1 MIVCGCDVGSTTGK
15 AVVLIDDQVYCGSVI
30 PANFRPEVTA
40 ARAIQEALSK
50 AGLWSTDS
58 LEYLVCTGYGRQR
71 VALADENV
79 SEISCHGKGA
89 HWLCPS
95 VRTVI
100 DIGGQD
106 VKVMKLN
113 DKGRVLEFVMNDRC
127 AAGTG
132 RFFEGMARV
141 LACGFEGIS
150 SLENVSETP
159 AVITNQCSVFA
170 ESEVVTLINEGR
182 EFPDI
187 ITGINNAVAG
197 RVHSLARKN
206 GITEDLAMTGGCSK
220 NEGLIKALERQ
231 IGIGMKRLPFDPQ
244 FVGALGAACFA
255 REKLESRKIGS
266 LAKATEEVLENEDE
280 RTANCT

>member
-1 MIVCGCDVGSTTGK
+1 VIVCGCDVGSTTGK
-15 AVVLIDDQVYCGSVI
+15 AVVLIDDQIYCGSVI
-30 PANFRPEVTA
+30 PANSKPDLTA
-40 ARAIQEALSK
+40 ARAIQEALAK
-50 AGLWSTDS
+50 AGLMSRES
-58 LEYLVCTGYGRQR
+58 LDYLVCTGYGRQR

-89 HWLCPS
+89 HWLCRS

-132 RFFEGMARV
+132 RFFEGMSRV
-141 LACGFEGIS
+141 LACGLEGIS
-150 SLENVSETP
+150 SLENVSKTP
-159 AVITNQCSVFA
+159 VVITNQCSVFA
-170 ESEVVTLINEGR
+170 ESEVVTMINEGR

-206 GITEDLAMTGGCSK
+206 GIVEDLTVTGGCSK
-220 NEGLIKALERQ
+220 NEGLMKALERQ
-231 IGIGMKRLPFDPQ
+231 IGVTVRCLPLDPQ
-244 FVGALGAACFA
+244 FIGAFGAACFA
-255 REKLESRKIGS
+255 RERLQKIKTGP
-266 LAKATEEVLENEDE
+266 LAKATEEVLDK
-280 RTANCT
+280 